1 MVGDHVRIGE
11 ELGQLLE
18 ARFDLGQSFKHP
30 PTLPSSQGRSGIVSQ
45 GTLSG
50 ATAQAQGGYAARATA
65 GERLRACPFPPARR
79 REAEVMPV
87 PDNVEAT
94 VRALLDAAGL
104 PVSDEEFDTFV
115 SVYPTLREAADRLYL
130 EEVRD
135 EEPALIFTPLP
146 PERGEDR

>member
-1 MVGDHVRIGE
+1 
-11 ELGQLLE
+11 
-18 ARFDLGQSFKHP
+18 
-30 PTLPSSQGRSGIVSQ
+30 
-45 GTLSG
+45 
-50 ATAQAQGGYAARATA
+50 
-65 GERLRACPFPPARR
+65 
-79 REAEVMPV
+79 MPV